1 MIRIS
6 NIRERNSLGE
16 TDKKFDMEIDG
27 KKYNCHQNYNRKDFS
42 IVITNDKKNEVF
54 KMNYNEE
61 FYPGDKST
69 KLEINLKT
77 SYLSSLFFNFLTNSN
92 ASFFSVSL
100 KLNCDKSFTN
110 SSSVLVFK

>member
-61 FYPGDKST
+61 FYQA
-69 KLEINLKT
+69 INQQNLK
-77 SYLSSLFFNFLTNSN
+77 LI
-92 ASFFSVSL
+92 
-100 KLNCDKSFTN
+100 KK
-110 SSSVLVFK
+110 